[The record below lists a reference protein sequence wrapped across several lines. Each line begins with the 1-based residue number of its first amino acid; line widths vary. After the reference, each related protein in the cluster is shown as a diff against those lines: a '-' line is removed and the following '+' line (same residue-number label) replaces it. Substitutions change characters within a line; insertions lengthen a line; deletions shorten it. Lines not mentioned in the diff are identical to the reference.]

1 MVCKCGATV
10 KASEHRAE
18 ITQIW
23 GFAVGHR
30 GEIHRPLGIVTSLA
44 RRWEADTYGRLIPSV
59 VRLIQEFGTIAA
71 RPYSV
76 TAGADRARRALAGSN
91 SMRRSNAVVRIIG

>member
-59 VRLIQEFGTIAA
+59 VRLIQEFGPIAA
-71 RPYSV
+71 RSYSRTV
-76 TAGADRARRALAGSN
+76 DRARRALARSN
-91 SMRRSNAVVRIIG
+91 SIRRSNAVERMIG